1 MTLEWGVV
9 GGLMAWGTLAGL
21 DLASVLQ
28 ALVSRPLVVGA
39 GAGWIVGD
47 VEAGLRVGALL
58 ELFALD
64 VVPVGSSRYPDFG
77 AATIGAVVVAAGGP
91 WHQTLGWAAG
101 IGLALATVSGATLTT
116 TRRLNART
124 VRAHADRLTAGD
136 DRAVRTVHWAGLGH
150 DAVRSGL
157 VAILSLAIAFA
168 IRRSGLGPS
177 AGAGTALTAVALA
190 GGAWAVAHGAV
201 ASGRSGP
208 RWRWAL
214 AGLGVGVAVT
224 ALW

>member
-1 MTLEWGVV
+1 MTLEWGVLV
-9 GGLMAWGTLAGL
+9 GLVVWGTIAGL

-28 ALVSRPLVVGA
+28 ALLSRPLVVGA
-39 GAGWIVGD
+39 GAGWILGD

-77 AATIGAVVVAAGGP
+77 AATIGAVVVAAGP
-91 WHQTLGWAAG
+91 WQQTLGWSCG
-101 IGLALATVSGATLTT
+101 IGLALAAACGATLTI

-124 VRAHADRLTAGD
+124 VRAYADRLAAGD
-136 DRAVRTVHWAGLGH
+136 DRAVRAVHWAGLGH
-150 DAVRSGL
+150 DTVRSAL
-157 VAILSLAIAFA
+157 VALFSLVVAVA
-168 IRRSGLGPS
+168 IRGSGLGPGAN
-177 AGAGTALTAVALA
+177 AGSALTAVALA
-190 GGAWAVAHGAV
+190 GAAWAVAHGAM

-214 AGLGVGVAVT
+214 AGLGVGVLVVGVR
-224 ALW
+224 